1 MKTLYIAALA
11 VILSLFTTPVQAQN
25 GHSEHAEQINY
36 IVLTRKVPQLKP
48 ILLAAEE
55 LASQDGERFGD
66 FQIVVCGKTV
76 QELTNKEKMSSFIDK
91 AEKAGVIINACG
103 FSLKKFGVD
112 RSKLP
117 GSIRVVENGILHNF
131 ELQKKGYL
139 SIEL

>member
-1 MKTLYIAALA
+1 MKIIFLASFALFF
-11 VILSLFTTPVQAQN
+11 SLFTNSVQAQN
-25 GHSEHAEQINY
+25 NHEQHAGHFNY
-36 IVLTRKVPQLKP
+36 VVLTRKVPQLKP

-55 LASQDGERFGD
+55 LAAQDGEKFGD
-66 FQIVVCGKTV
+66 FQVVVCGKTV
-76 QELTNKEKMSSFIDK
+76 QDLTDKEIMSSFIEK
-91 AEKAGVIINACG
+91 AEKAGVTINACG

-117 GSIRVVENGILHNF
+117 EALRVVENGILHNF

>member
-1 MKTLYIAALA
+1 MKKIYLA
-11 VILSLFTTPVQAQN
+11 SIVIFLSLFTTSVQAQTS
-25 GHSEHAEQINY
+25 HEEHEDPINY

-55 LASQDGERFGD
+55 LSAQDGDKFGD

-76 QELTNKEKMSSFIDK
+76 QDLTNKETMADFIQK
-91 AEKAGVIINACG
+91 AENTGVTINACG
-103 FSLKKFGVD
+103 FSLMKFGVD
-112 RSKLP
+112 RSRLP
-117 GSIRVVENGILHNF
+117 RALRVVENGILHNF